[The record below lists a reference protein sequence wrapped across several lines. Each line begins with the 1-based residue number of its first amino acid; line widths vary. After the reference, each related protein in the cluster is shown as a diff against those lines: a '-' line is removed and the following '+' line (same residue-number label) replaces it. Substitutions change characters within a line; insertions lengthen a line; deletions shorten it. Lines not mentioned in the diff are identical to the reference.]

1 MSWKER
7 IQRIKS
13 NFLLTKYITMEVLKR
28 NPKTTFFAILSIITI
43 VWSGLV
49 DNAEVYNIPINA
61 IAIGS
66 SVLTMLGAIYNTV
79 YNTTEE

>member
-28 NPKTTFFAILSIITI
+28 NPKTTILAILSIVSIL
-43 VWSGLV
+43 WSALS
-49 DNAEVYNIPINA
+49 DNAEIFGVSGQVISIGTVVLTAIGAVYNSI
-61 IAIGS
+61 
-66 SVLTMLGAIYNTV
+66 
-79 YNTTEE
+79 YNTTE